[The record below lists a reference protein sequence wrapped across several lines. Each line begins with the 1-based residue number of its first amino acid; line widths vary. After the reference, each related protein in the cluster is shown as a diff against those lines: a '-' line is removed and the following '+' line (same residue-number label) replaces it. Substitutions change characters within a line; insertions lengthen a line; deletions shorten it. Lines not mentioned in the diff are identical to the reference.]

1 MTRQRSSK
9 SQNIFEWPPSRTVKN
24 MPSKGLTAP
33 RSATALQRKRR
44 SNSVAATAL
53 QHRFEILAE
62 SIADSLIT
70 HELIS
75 LRSPAQRRDVQREIR
90 TCNKPSTN

>member
-33 RSATALQRKRR
+33 RNATALQRTRLSISVSVKRHAQQLPTV
-44 SNSVAATAL
+44 SN
-53 QHRFEILAE
+53 EP
-62 SIADSLIT
+62 
-70 HELIS
+70 IS
-75 LRSPAQRRDVQREIR
+75 SRLPNR
-90 TCNKPSTN
+90 

>member
-1 MTRQRSSK
+1 MNFNKKYRQQSSRIK
-9 SQNIFEWPPSRTVKN
+9 NNFEWPPSRTVKN

-33 RSATALQRKRR
+33 RNAAALQRKRL
-44 SNSVAATAL
+44 SNSVTATAL
-53 QHRFEILAE
+53 QHRLEILAE

-75 LRSPAQRRDVQREIR
+75 L
-90 TCNKPSTN
+90 